1 MTIVADRLP
10 AVPPL
15 SQILAAG
22 TEGGKEFGRV
32 VGLLLF
38 KDAKRHGLE
47 FDLFDDASGDYEGL
61 DGYSRKAKSKDATG
75 YQYKFFPS
83 PLSDG
88 HRKQI
93 RASLDNALTR
103 SKRLRLTKWVLVTP
117 DDLKN
122 SGRREG
128 GGDVEWFADLRDA
141 YRDKVE
147 IEHIGHSK
155 LQAMFL
161 ETPSLCLFYYPSLVP
176 SGDIRRKSIQELRSQ
191 YDENMRCKYGRIE
204 FVGMSVYKE
213 ETSRRISLEDIYIP
227 LSVVP
232 ERSGLEVDETPR
244 LNPTKFLSAGA
255 KTVILGDPGSGKSTL
270 LAFLALVGTS
280 KALQS
285 RCAFSEDNRLTIVI
299 TLRRYADELKQRKN
313 LSLQDY
319 ILEVAKAD
327 FNMPSLDRGFY
338 DFYIESGQAIVLF
351 DGLDELPGVGFK
363 STIRQRVESF
373 TTNYPENTVIITS
386 RLIGYEAEIRFDET
400 YEHCRVAK
408 LRISEIKNFISD
420 WYSVRIDDR
429 SERVRNSDDLI
440 RVISHPDNDSIRAL
454 ASNPLLLT
462 IVALVHRIDAVLP
475 DQRVVL
481 YQKCTETLL
490 NTWYKAKRHDEEIVK
505 GRVERRNRL
514 RIEAIAYWM
523 HKKSLGNEGR
533 AVVQRNE
540 LISFIKSYIAEN
552 EKIKESDPPAED
564 QAEIF
569 LEFINNSAGLLIEA
583 GDGLYSFIHL
593 TFQEYLSATYLAA
606 FGEIGGAQTIWDELG
621 GDLQNPRWREV
632 VRLLVASLKSTVGQ
646 KFFIDKLL
654 EKDTLVEDRD
664 TILLLI
670 GLLRDAIEPAEDR
683 ATDIIRKTVKRL
695 ISLTESEDIRIIESA
710 LLNWVA
716 KDSANFDLSLRI
728 FNDFFY
734 DLSSKNRLILSL
746 IRPTVGLPSLTPE
759 QADLVSGEW
768 PEPLSNVLN
777 SLIFCSGNPMSGPS
791 IEEFNIVHSM
801 WALHRTD
808 TNGAA
813 ALGMCASILL
823 NNEDAS
829 RHLLAREIMLLSV
842 PAYGPH
848 HDHGLNLALLAASV
862 VDLHPMIKK
871 AMFNAL
877 TQESSGQEKRQSDS
891 FFGIFLSWI
900 DANSTSKQSKTSRQ
914 EQGRIVYSEL
924 ARRSTQ
930 LGINKSLINL
940 NNSHRPQ
947 EQFSELQLIRKTLL
961 QKIDSASE
969 AFWPMLRSSTLFSNY
984 FVDSLQSYTPLD
996 PIGHWREA
1004 LRATLSTSLPN
1015 ALKRYFDR
1023 SEWSQLVSRL
1033 KGTTLNSS
1041 DVEAAAWLILFD
1053 IWVWFRGGY
1062 GSGEESPMKD
1072 IIDASSVLSN
1082 PLLQFALLARA
1093 VSINQ
1098 NAVQEKEL
1106 AMLISSGNPQITE
1119 VLTQAGWPQKED
1131 LLRQANRGKKQN
1143 ISKTKIKSRG
1153 GI

>member
-1 MTIVADRLP
+1 MTIIADRLP

-38 KDAKRHGLE
+38 NDAKRNGLE

-88 HRKQI
+88 HRQQI
-93 RASLDNALTR
+93 RDSIDNALTR

-122 SGRREG
+122 SGRRKG
-128 GGDVEWFADLRDA
+128 GGDVEWFAELREA
-141 YRDKVE
+141 YRDNVE

-161 ETPSLCLFYYPSLVP
+161 ETPYLCLFYYPSLVP
-176 SGDIRRKSIQELRSQ
+176 SGDIRRKSIKELRSQ
-191 YDENMRCKYGRIE
+191 YDENMRRKYGRIE

-213 ETSRRISLEDIYIP
+213 ETSRRISLENIYIP

-232 ERSGLEVDETPR
+232 ERAAPEIDDTPR
-244 LNPTKFLSAGA
+244 INPTKFLSAGA

-285 RCAFSEDNRLTIVI
+285 RCAFSEDNRLTIVV

-319 ILEVAKAD
+319 ILEVARAD

-338 DFYIESGQAIVLF
+338 DFYIESGQAIILF

-386 RLIGYEAEIRFDET
+386 RLVGYEAEIRFDET

-408 LRISEIKNFISD
+408 LGISEIQKFISD
-420 WYSVRIDDR
+420 WYSVRIDDE
-429 SERVRNSDDLI
+429 SERNRNSADLI
-440 RVISHPDNDSIRAL
+440 RVVSHPDNDSIRAL
-454 ASNPLLLT
+454 ARNPLLLT

-505 GRVERRNRL
+505 GRVERRNRM
-514 RIEAIAYWM
+514 RVEAIAYWM

-540 LISFIKSYIAEN
+540 LISFIKNYITEN
-552 EKIKESDPPAED
+552 EKIKESDSPAED

-593 TFQEYLSATYLAA
+593 TFQEYLCATYLAA

-632 VRLLVASLKSTVGQ
+632 VRLLVASLKSTIGQ

-654 EKDTLVEDRD
+654 EKNTLGEDRD

-683 ATDIIRKTVKRL
+683 ATDIIRKTVNRL
-695 ISLTESEDIRIIESA
+695 ISLTETEDIRIVESA
-710 LLNWVA
+710 LLNWVT
-716 KDSANFDLSLRI
+716 KDAANLELSLQI
-728 FNDFFY
+728 FNDLFH
-734 DLSSKNRLILSL
+734 DSSSKKRLILSL
-746 IRPTVGLPSLTPE
+746 IRPAVGLPTLTPA
-759 QADLVSGEW
+759 QADLVSSECPG
-768 PEPLSNVLN
+768 PLSHVLS
-777 SLIFCSGNPMSGPS
+777 SLVFCSDNS
-791 IEEFNIVHSM
+791 IIGTSTEKFNIVHSL
-801 WALHRTD
+801 WALYRSE
-808 TNGAA
+808 TNTAA
-813 ALGMCASILL
+813 TLGMCASILL
-823 NNEDAS
+823 NNEGAS
-829 RHLLAREIMLLSV
+829 RNLLVREIMLMSV
-842 PAYGPH
+842 KGYGPH
-848 HDHGLNLALLAASV
+848 HDHGLNLVALASSV
-862 VDLHPMIKK
+862 ADLHPALKK
-871 AMFNAL
+871 AMVNAISPRPSAKE
-877 TQESSGQEKRQSDS
+877 QRSSTTLYE
-891 FFGIFLSWI
+891 ILLLWI
-900 DANSTSKQSKTSRQ
+900 DTNSSSKQSKGLRQ
-914 EQGRIVYSEL
+914 DGMGIVLKEL
-924 ARRSTQ
+924 TRRATQ
-930 LGINKSLINL
+930 LGIDKSLMNL
-940 NNSHRPQ
+940 NSSPRDRDHL
-947 EQFSELQLIRKTLL
+947 SELQLIRQTFL
-961 QKIDSASE
+961 QKVDSFPE
-969 AFWPMLRSSTLFSNY
+969 TFWSLLHASTLFSNY
-984 FVDSLQSYTPLD
+984 FVDSLQSYTQLE

-1004 LRATLSTSLPN
+1004 LRATLSTSLPS

-1023 SEWSQLVSRL
+1023 SEWSKLVARL
-1033 KGTTLNSS
+1033 KEPTLNSS
-1041 DVEAAAWLILFD
+1041 DSEAAAWLILFD
-1053 IWVWFRGGY
+1053 IWVWERGGY
-1062 GSGEESPMKD
+1062 ISGEESPMKD
-1072 IIDASSVLSN
+1072 IIDASSVLTN
-1082 PLLQFALLARA
+1082 PLLHFALLVRA
-1093 VSINQ
+1093 VSIDQ
-1098 NAVQEKEL
+1098 KTVQKEEL
-1106 AMLISSGNPQITE
+1106 ALLVSSGDPQITE
-1119 VLTQAGWPQKED
+1119 LLKQAGWPRKED
-1131 LLRQANRGKKQN
+1131 LFRHANRGKQKN
-1143 ISKTKIKSRG
+1143 VSKPKKRG
-1153 GI
+1153 